1 MATLPISDLG
11 ARETAPGVVDIS
23 VLLPWIRPG
32 VSGGVQSNIVTVKVI
47 HEHDQFLKHVPAR
60 TFALD
65 HDVHPVW
72 GDRWSVR
79 LHITSDSGGSSW
91 GQPGRYIYRYAV
103 TNPRVGEID
112 FISDPFA
119 REFGVGRMS
128 AFTLGFRA
136 RSWAASEDSWRTP
149 RVRDLIMYE
158 MMISEFAVDIDE
170 AAERLNYLA
179 DLGVNCL
186 SVMPLS
192 SVAATVDCGYLPTG
206 YFGVDERFG
215 RTRAQL
221 QQFVERAHQLG
232 IAVILDA
239 VYGHTSDL
247 FPYAQLYRR
256 LGYEQNPFFG
266 SFAKEHIGQG
276 SCGDTPHPEPRTD
289 FGRDFTRAFFQ
300 TVNQYW
306 LERYHLDGFRYDCV
320 PNYWDGPTGKGYAAL
335 VYETYQFAA
344 AQRSKGGH
352 WARFFDA
359 AAGEATDPHEVRL
372 IQCAEQLEDPR
383 GILSGSYSNCTWQ
396 NDTLDAASRVAHG
409 DRSALYELGMR
420 LGGDGYPRSV
430 EHDGDGVIEKRPLQY
445 IENHDH
451 QRFVCQFGLS
461 NGHAGLLQE
470 GNRSQWFRVQ
480 PYLMALLLGY
490 GVPLLWQGEELAENN
505 WVPPDG
511 LGRVMLLRP
520 VRWDYFYDD
529 AGRITIGLVRRLIA
543 MRRDCEEFRSGDFF
557 FHNDWSAY
565 QARGVL
571 VFSRA
576 TSDALSVVALNF
588 SDDDQWVPFTF
599 PRAGAFVEQLHG
611 SPGDSFSVGAGE
623 RRELFLPSNYGRVWS
638 SGPFASLAPR
648 SRAANVV
655 SASVR

>member
-23 VLLPWIRPG
+23 VLLPWIQREQG
-32 VSGGVQSNIVTVKVI
+32 NVVTVKVI

-60 TFALD
+60 TFALE
-65 HDVHPVW
+65 HEVHPVW

-119 REFGVGRMS
+119 REFGVGRVS

-170 AAERLNYLA
+170 AAERLNYLS
-179 DLGVNCL
+179 DLGINCL

-192 SVAATVDCGYLPTG
+192 NVAPTVDWGYLPTG

-215 RTRAQL
+215 RTREQL
-221 QQFVERAHQLG
+221 QQFVERAHQHG
-232 IAVILDA
+232 MAVIVDA

-256 LGYEQNPFFG
+256 LGYEQNPFLG
-266 SFAKEHIGQG
+266 SFAKDYFGA
-276 SCGDTPHPEPRTD
+276 STD

-344 AQRSKGGH
+344 AQRSQGGH

-359 AAGEATDPHEVRL
+359 EKPREVRL

-409 DRSALYELGMR
+409 DRSAIYQLGMR

-430 EHDGDGVIEKRPLQY
+430 EHDGDGAIEKRPLQY

-451 QRFVCQFGLS
+451 ERFVCQFGLS

-470 GNRSQWFRVQ
+470 GNRAQWFRVQ

-490 GVPLLWQGEELAENN
+490 GVPLLWQGEELAENY

-543 MRRDCEEFRSGDFF
+543 MRRDCEEFRSGDYF
-557 FHNDWSAY
+557 FHNDWDAY

-571 VFSRA
+571 VFSRS
-576 TSDALSVVALNF
+576 TPDALSVVALNF
-588 SDDDQWVPFTF
+588 SGEDHWVPFTF

-611 SPGDSFSVGAGE
+611 APGDSFSVGAGE

-648 SRAANVV
+648 PRAV
-655 SASVR
+655 SAVSSRTMSPSAVSPSAVSVSLR